1 MLGPEILL
9 WPFLE
14 NKMCHMPNTR
24 VPVPVLVPSDALSTL
39 FLLLCFV
46 CMFPGIYGRYWKE
59 TGGQEEGT
67 SQGVSPR
74 SLPQQLVLLC
84 GCRSQ
89 RTGHCSFGCCLPTPL
104 PATCDL
110 VFFYMPPV
118 SGVIDASC
126 TFFLIYGLSHLLFGF
141 SVFHY
146 MCK

>member
-110 VFFYMPPV
+110 VFFLHASSFRGDRCFLHFFFNLWVV
-118 SGVIDASC
+118 SSSVW
-126 TFFLIYGLSHLLFGF
+126 LLSFPLH
-141 SVFHY
+141 V
-146 MCK
+146 